1 MRNLYARFI
10 LWLIQPAL
18 ERHSCAGVAAPV
30 WTLQRRNA
38 PHWGLQLPEAVPR
51 IGYRRARFFNLEAQF
66 SEW

>member
-30 WTLQRRNA
+30 WTLSSDGMLHIGIA
-38 PHWGLQLPEAVPR
+38 TPR
-51 IGYRRARFFNLEAQF
+51 SGSSNRL
-66 SEW
+66 

>member
-18 ERHSCAGVAAPV
+18 ERHSCGRRGPGVDS
-30 WTLQRRNA
+30 LQRRNA